1 VRCEEAR
8 SRLAEHLLG
17 ILDESDDA
25 DVRAH
30 LRGCAACRVEMAA
43 LDEGLSTYSR
53 AAHDVEPPDALQR
66 RVLTV
71 LEEEWSAFG
80 ARNRPRR
87 LTRWPALV
95 AALMVFAG
103 LVVWGVA
110 SNRTADRYQAQAA
123 RWTQFLEALGGE
135 DVRVGTLR
143 GVGTNA
149 LEGNVVVYDSEVGQS
164 WALVLVRAPGV
175 RGTANVTL
183 SVGGRRIRLPELEF
197 DEEGEAHTWVVTESS
212 LRRFET
218 VTITSGGVVLATADV
233 SARPDDEATQ

>member
-8 SRLAEHLLG
+8 PRLAEYLLG
-17 ILDESDDA
+17 RLDEPEAA

-71 LEEEWSAFG
+71 LEEEWSAYG

-87 LTRWPALV
+87 LTGWPAWV
-95 AALMVFAG
+95 AALLVLAG

-110 SNRTADRYQAQAA
+110 SNRTADRYEAEAA
-123 RWTQFLEALGGE
+123 RWTQFLAALGGE

-143 GVGTNA
+143 GVRTNA
-149 LEGNVVVYDSEVGQS
+149 LEGNVVVYDSEAGQS
-164 WALVLVRAPGV
+164 WALVLVRAPGM
-175 RGTANVTL
+175 RGTANVAL
-183 SVGGRRIRLPELEF
+183 SVGGRRIWLPELEF
-197 DEEGEAHTWVVTESS
+197 DEGGEAHTWLVTKSS
-212 LRRFET
+212 LRPFET
-218 VTITSGGVVLATADV
+218 VTITSGGIVLATADV
-233 SARPDDEATQ
+233 SARPDDEAAQ